1 MGRKKKKATKPWCWY
16 CNRDFDEEKIL
27 IQHQKAK
34 HFKCP
39 ICHKKLYTG
48 PGLAIHCMQVHKET
62 ISTIPNSV
70 PNRGDPEIEI
80 YGMEGIPDKDMKER
94 QQRGNNVGADDDEP
108 EKKKPK
114 SEDQAQATAM
124 AAAVPGTMPMM
135 PMMHHPGMPG
145 MPMPGMPGFPQ
156 VPFGQPIPG
165 MPPMGFPGQMPMHM
179 PGMPYPHPG
188 MLPNTI
194 RPSST
199 ATTFAQHQKGPVIG
213 PQVPNTKPLFPAAQ
227 NVNGAAKSSSSSGP
241 VGADFKPLQATATSY
256 QSPPVTST
264 GKPVVPPPTSAP
276 VVSKPAII
284 VAPGAT
290 SRLIHPDEDISL
302 EERRASL
309 PNYAPK
315 TPSLP
320 SSNPPTMVSAPP
332 MQMQAPGS
340 HPSMAPMPLM
350 PNIQQPPVAMSS
362 APTGPLQG
370 GPVQGGPMHGGPM
383 HGGPMHGGPIPGGP
397 MPLGMRPPGFPHQM
411 PGPPPHQ
418 PGMGPPGMPPRPGLL
433 GNFQGPPSLMGP
445 MPQGPG
451 GGPPRGPP
459 PRGGMG
465 LLGPHPGGR
474 PPMRLPMGAPRRF

>member
-80 YGMEGIPDKDMKER
+80 YGMEGIPEKDMKER
-94 QQRGNNVGADDDEP
+94 QQRGNNTGDDDEP
-108 EKKKPK
+108 EKKKVK
-114 SEDQAQATAM
+114 SEGQAQATAVT
-124 AAAVPGTMPMM
+124 AAIPGAVPMVHMM
-135 PMMHHPGMPG
+135 PVPGMPV
-145 MPMPGMPGFPQ
+145 PPGFPQ
-156 VPFGQPIPG
+156 VPFQPIPG
-165 MPPMGFPGQMPMHM
+165 APHMPPMGFPGQIPVPMQMPG

-188 MLPNTI
+188 MPPSTM
-194 RPSST
+194 PSSST
-199 ATTFAQHQKGPVIG
+199 ATTTAQLQKGPVIG

-227 NVNGAAKSSSSSGP
+227 NVNGTAKSSASSGP
-241 VGADFKPLQATATSY
+241 VGADFKPLQTTATATSY

-276 VVSKPAII
+276 VVSKPATI

-309 PNYAPK
+309 SKYAPK
-315 TPSLP
+315 TPSMP
-320 SSNPPTMVSAPP
+320 SSNPPTMGSAPP
-332 MQMQAPGS
+332 LQMQAPGS
-340 HPSMAPMPLM
+340 HPPMGPMPLM
-350 PNIQQPPVAMSS
+350 PNMQQPPVAMSS
-362 APTGPLQG
+362 APTGPMQG
-370 GPVQGGPMHGGPM
+370 GPIQGGPMQGGPMHGGP
-383 HGGPMHGGPIPGGP
+383 GGPIPGGP
-397 MPLGMRPPGFPHQM
+397 MPPGMRPPGFPPNM

-418 PGMGPPGMPPRPGLL
+418 QGIPPGMPPRPL

-445 MPQGPG
+445 LPQGPG

>member
-1 MGRKKKKATKPWCWY
+1 MEKVKWYIIRY

-80 YGMEGIPDKDMKER
+80 YGMEGIPEKDLKER
-94 QQRGNNVGADDDEP
+94 QQKGGNAGDDDEP
-108 EKKKPK
+108 EKKKAKTENQPQT
-114 SEDQAQATAM
+114 SAM
-124 AAAVPGTMPMM
+124 PAAVPGAIPMM
-135 PMMHHPGMPG
+135 PMMPVPGMPV
-145 MPMPGMPGFPQ
+145 PPGFPQ
-156 VPFGQPIPG
+156 MPFVQPMPGAPHMPPVAFPGQLPVHMQIPG
-165 MPPMGFPGQMPMHM
+165 MPIP
-179 PGMPYPHPG
+179 PHGVP
-188 MLPNTI
+188 PNTV
-194 RPSST
+194 PPTST
-199 ATTFAQHQKGPVIG
+199 ATAPGQPQLQKGPVIG

-227 NVNGAAKSSSSSGP
+227 NVNGAAKSSASSGP
-241 VGADFKPLQATATSY
+241 VGADFKPLLSTATATSY

-276 VVSKPAII
+276 VVTKPATI

-290 SRLIHPDEDISL
+290 SRLVHPDEDISL
-302 EERRASL
+302 EERRASH
-309 PNYAPK
+309 PKYAPK

-320 SSNPPTMVSAPP
+320 SSNPVTMVSAPP

-340 HPSMAPMPLM
+340 HPSIAPMPLM
-350 PNIQQPPVAMSS
+350 ANLPQPPISMSS
-362 APTGPLQG
+362 APTGPPQG
-370 GPVQGGPMHGGPM
+370 GPSQGGPIHGGP
-383 HGGPMHGGPIPGGP
+383 GGPIPRGP
-397 MPLGMRPPGFPHQM
+397 GMGPPGMRPPGFPPHM

-418 PGMGPPGMPPRPGLL
+418 QGMPPGMPPRLGPP
-433 GNFQGPPSLMGP
+433 GNFSGPPSLMGAP
-445 MPQGPG
+445 PGP

-459 PRGGMG
+459 PRGGPG